1 MKKLALISVVGL
13 ALSGCGGSGG
23 GSNSDSTPTQ
33 PVVKP
38 SVAIGSVEAVNA
50 EENTLTVNGY
60 TYHVS
65 GVVYGDTSMQLADVE
80 PKMMVQVGT
89 DVRKASDDGFLVTLE
104 PTITGRVTAIDY
116 VKKTFTVNGVD
127 LQFDGLSDDIEI
139 NDWVMVS
146 SLPTADAGYRVLS
159 VVEID
164 VDNDYPTLGSYYE
177 LEGRITS
184 IDENA
189 GTFKLGTNITVSYDN
204 ISQLSIGQWVEVEG
218 EMQNGIFMANEVEVE
233 GYDVISNDS
242 DVEGIVTWVANDYSE
257 FSLNYRGAFFIDNA
271 TRFED
276 GSKANLK
283 QGQEVEVTSVMKN
296 GKRIATVIEFEQPD
310 FDDNNQ
316 WQGKEFECEGYVSN
330 YDAEARTFDIER
342 CENDA
347 DQLLNNTTVV
357 IDAQTRFQGI
367 EELNLNGA
375 RVEVD
380 GVIIND
386 QNIAREVELDVY
398 DNCSLLR

>member
-33 PVVKP
+33 PTVKP
-38 SVAIGSVEAVNA
+38 SVAMGSVEAVNA
-50 EENTLTVNGY
+50 EESTLTVNGH
-60 TYHVS
+60 TYRVS
-65 GVVYGDTSMQLADVE
+65 EVVYDDTQVQLADVK
-80 PKMMVQVGT
+80 PKMVVRVGS
-89 DVRKASDDGFLVTLE
+89 DIRQASDNGVRVTLE
-104 PTITGRVTAIDY
+104 PTITGRVTAIDH
-116 VKKTFTVNGVD
+116 VKKAFTVNGIE
-127 LQFDGLSDDIEI
+127 LQFDDLSDDIEV

-159 VVEID
+159 VVELD
-164 VDNDYPTLGSYYE
+164 VDNDYPVLDNDYE

-189 GTFKLGTNITVSYDN
+189 GTFKLRGKVTVAYN
-204 ISQLSIGQWVEVEG
+204 NVNQLSIGQWIEAEG
-218 EMQNGIFMANEVEVE
+218 EMQNGIFMAHEVEVE
-233 GYDVISNDS
+233 DYDDLKNDS
-242 DVEGIVTWVANDYSE
+242 DVEGIVTWVAKDYSE

-276 GSKANLK
+276 GSKANLE

-296 GKRIATVIEFEQPD
+296 GKRTATVIEFERSE
-310 FDDNNQ
+310 FDNDNQ
-316 WQGKEFECEGYVSN
+316 WRGKELECEGYVSN
-330 YDAEARTFDIER
+330 YDADSRAFKIEH

-347 DQLLNNTTVV
+347 DQVLSNTTVV

-375 RVEVD
+375 RVEVE

-398 DNCSLLR
+398 DN

>member
-23 GSNSDSTPTQ
+23 GSNSTPTQ

-218 EMQNGIFMANEVEVE
+218 EMQNGVFMANEVEVE

-380 GVIIND
+380 GVTIND

-398 DNCSLLR
+398 DN

>member
-23 GSNSDSTPTQ
+23 GNNSDSTPTQ

-164 VDNDYPTLGSYYE
+164 VDNDYPALGSYCE

-189 GTFKLGTNITVSYDN
+189 GTFKLGSNITVSYDN

-347 DQLLNNTTVV
+347 EQLLNNTTVV

-398 DNCSLLR
+398 DN

>member
-116 VKKTFTVNGVD
+116 VKKAFTVNGVD
-127 LQFDGLSDDIEI
+127 LQFDGLSDDIEV

-184 IDENA
+184 IEENA

-218 EMQNGIFMANEVEVE
+218 EMQNGVFMANEVEVE

-242 DVEGIVTWVANDYSE
+242 DVEGIVTWVANDYRE

-316 WQGKEFECEGYVSN
+316 WHGKEFECEGYVSN

-398 DNCSLLR
+398 DN

>member
-164 VDNDYPTLGSYYE
+164 VDNDYPTLESYYE

-218 EMQNGIFMANEVEVE
+218 EMQNGVFMANEVEVE

-347 DQLLNNTTVV
+347 DQLLNNTTIV

-398 DNCSLLR
+398 DN

>member
-116 VKKTFTVNGVD
+116 VKKAFTVNGVD
-127 LQFDGLSDDIEI
+127 LQFDGLSDDIEV

-184 IDENA
+184 IEENA
-189 GTFKLGTNITVSYDN
+189 GTFKLGSNITVSYDN

-218 EMQNGIFMANEVEVE
+218 EMQNGVFMANEVEVE

-330 YDAEARTFDIER
+330 YDAEARTFDIES

-398 DNCSLLR
+398 DN

>member
-89 DVRKASDDGFLVTLE
+89 GVRKASDDGFLVTLE

-398 DNCSLLR
+398 DN

>member
-23 GSNSDSTPTQ
+23 GSNSDSTSTQ
-33 PVVKP
+33 PAVKP

-50 EENTLTVNGY
+50 EESTLTVNGH
-60 TYHVS
+60 TYRVS
-65 GVVYGDTSMQLADVE
+65 EVVYDDTQVQLADVK
-80 PKMMVQVGT
+80 PKMVVRVGS
-89 DVRKASDDGFLVTLE
+89 DIQQASDNGVRVTLE
-104 PTITGRVTAIDY
+104 PTITGRVTTIDH
-116 VKKTFTVNGVD
+116 VKKTFTVNGVE
-127 LQFDGLSDDIEI
+127 LQFDDLSDDIEV

-159 VVEID
+159 VVELD
-164 VDNDYPTLGSYYE
+164 VDNDYPVLDNDYE

-189 GTFKLGTNITVSYDN
+189 GTFKLGGKVTVAYNN

-283 QGQEVEVTSVMKN
+283 QGQEVEVTSVVKN

-330 YDAEARTFDIER
+330 YDAEARTFEIEH

-347 DQLLNNTTVV
+347 DQVLSNTTVV

-375 RVEVD
+375 RVEVE
-380 GVIIND
+380 GVIINN

-398 DNCSLLR
+398 DN

>member
-33 PVVKP
+33 PTVKP

-50 EENTLTVNGY
+50 EESTLTVNGH
-60 TYHVS
+60 TYRVS
-65 GVVYGDTSMQLADVE
+65 EVVYDDTQVQLADVK
-80 PKMMVQVGT
+80 PKMVVRVGS
-89 DVRKASDDGFLVTLE
+89 DLRQASNNGVRVTLE
-104 PTITGRVTAIDY
+104 PTITGRVTAIDH

-159 VVEID
+159 VVELD
-164 VDNDYPTLGSYYE
+164 VDNDYPVLDNDYE

-189 GTFKLGTNITVSYDN
+189 GTFELGTNITVSYDN

-218 EMQNGIFMANEVEVE
+218 EMQNGIFMAHEVQVE
-233 GYDVISNDS
+233 DYNDLKNDS
-242 DVEGIVTWVANDYSE
+242 DVEGIVTWVAKDYSE

-330 YDAEARTFDIER
+330 YDAEARTFEIER

-375 RVEVD
+375 RVEVE

-398 DNCSLLR
+398 DN

>member
-1 MKKLALISVVGL
+1 M
-13 ALSGCGGSGG
+13 
-23 GSNSDSTPTQ
+23 
-33 PVVKP
+33 
-38 SVAIGSVEAVNA
+38 
-50 EENTLTVNGY
+50 
-60 TYHVS
+60 
-65 GVVYGDTSMQLADVE
+65 
-80 PKMMVQVGT
+80 
-89 DVRKASDDGFLVTLE
+89 
-104 PTITGRVTAIDY
+104 
-116 VKKTFTVNGVD
+116 
-127 LQFDGLSDDIEI
+127 
-139 NDWVMVS
+139 
-146 SLPTADAGYRVLS
+146 
-159 VVEID
+159 VEID
-164 VDNDYPTLGSYYE
+164 VDNDYPALGSYYE

-189 GTFKLGTNITVSYDN
+189 GTFKLGGKVTVAYNN

-218 EMQNGIFMANEVEVE
+218 EMQNGIFMAHEVQVE
-233 GYDVISNDS
+233 DYDDLKNDS
-242 DVEGIVTWVANDYSE
+242 DVEGIVTWVAKDYSE

-330 YDAEARTFDIER
+330 YDAEARTFEIER

-375 RVEVD
+375 RVEVE

-398 DNCSLLR
+398 DN

>member
-189 GTFKLGTNITVSYDN
+189 GTFKLGSNITVSYDN

-218 EMQNGIFMANEVEVE
+218 EMQNGVFMANEVEVE

-316 WQGKEFECEGYVSN
+316 WRGKEFECEGYVSN

-357 IDAQTRFQGI
+357 IDVQTRFQGI

-398 DNCSLLR
+398 DN

>member
-164 VDNDYPTLGSYYE
+164 VDNDYPTLESYYE

-218 EMQNGIFMANEVEVE
+218 EMQNGVFMANEVEVE

-357 IDAQTRFQGI
+357 IDAHTRFQGI

-398 DNCSLLR
+398 DN

>member
-164 VDNDYPTLGSYYE
+164 VDNDYPTLESYYE

-218 EMQNGIFMANEVEVE
+218 EMQNGVFMANEVEVE

-398 DNCSLLR
+398 DN

>member
-50 EENTLTVNGY
+50 KESTLTVNGH
-60 TYHVS
+60 TYRVS
-65 GVVYGDTSMQLADVE
+65 EVVYDDTQVQLADVK
-80 PKMMVQVGT
+80 PKMVVRVGS
-89 DVRKASDDGFLVTLE
+89 DIRQASDNGVRVTLE
-104 PTITGRVTAIDY
+104 PTITGRVTAIDH

-146 SLPTADAGYRVLS
+146 SLPTVDAGYRVLS

-164 VDNDYPTLGSYYE
+164 VDNDYPALGSYYE

-184 IDENA
+184 TDENA
-189 GTFKLGTNITVSYDN
+189 GTFELGTNITVSYDN

-233 GYDVISNDS
+233 DYDVISNDS

-330 YDAEARTFDIER
+330 YDAEARTFEIER

-375 RVEVD
+375 RVEVE

-398 DNCSLLR
+398 DN

>member
-23 GSNSDSTPTQ
+23 GSNSDITPTQ

-89 DVRKASDDGFLVTLE
+89 GVRKASDDGFLVTLE

-116 VKKTFTVNGVD
+116 VKKTFMVNGVD
-127 LQFDGLSDDIEI
+127 LQFDGLSDDIEV

-146 SLPTADAGYRVLS
+146 SLPTDDAGYRVLS

-316 WQGKEFECEGYVSN
+316 WRGKEFECEGYVSN

-357 IDAQTRFQGI
+357 IDAHTRFQGI

-398 DNCSLLR
+398 DN

>member
-23 GSNSDSTPTQ
+23 GSNSDSTLTQ

-189 GTFKLGTNITVSYDN
+189 AMFKLGSNITVSYDN

-218 EMQNGIFMANEVEVE
+218 EMQNGVFMANEVEVE

-357 IDAQTRFQGI
+357 IDVQTRFQGI

-398 DNCSLLR
+398 DN

>member
-330 YDAEARTFDIER
+330 YDAEARTFNIER

-357 IDAQTRFQGI
+357 IDVQTRFQGI

-398 DNCSLLR
+398 VY

>member
-23 GSNSDSTPTQ
+23 GSNSDSTSTQ
-33 PVVKP
+33 PAVKP

-50 EENTLTVNGY
+50 EESTLTVNGH
-60 TYHVS
+60 TYRVS
-65 GVVYGDTSMQLADVE
+65 EVVYDDTQVQLADVK
-80 PKMMVQVGT
+80 PKMVVRVGS
-89 DVRKASDDGFLVTLE
+89 DIRQASDNGVRVTLE

-164 VDNDYPTLGSYYE
+164 VDNDYPALGSYYE
-177 LEGRITS
+177 LEGRITNT
-184 IDENA
+184 DENA
-189 GTFKLGTNITVSYDN
+189 GTFELGTNITVSYDN

-283 QGQEVEVTSVMKN
+283 QGQEVEVTSVVKN

-310 FDDNNQ
+310 FDGNNQ

-330 YDAEARTFDIER
+330 YDAEARTFEIEH

-347 DQLLNNTTVV
+347 DQVLSNTTVV

-375 RVEVD
+375 RVEVE
-380 GVIIND
+380 GVIINN

-398 DNCSLLR
+398 DN

>member
-357 IDAQTRFQGI
+357 IDAHTRFQGI

-398 DNCSLLR
+398 DN

>member
-23 GSNSDSTPTQ
+23 GSNSDSTSTQ
-33 PVVKP
+33 PAVKP

-50 EENTLTVNGY
+50 EESTLTVNGH
-60 TYHVS
+60 TYRVS
-65 GVVYGDTSMQLADVE
+65 EVVYDDTQVQLADVK
-80 PKMMVQVGT
+80 PKMVVRVGS
-89 DVRKASDDGFLVTLE
+89 DIRQASSNGVRVTLE
-104 PTITGRVTAIDY
+104 PTITGRVTAIDR

-127 LQFDGLSDDIEI
+127 LHFDGLSDDIEV

-164 VDNDYPTLGSYYE
+164 VDNDYPALGSYYE

-184 IDENA
+184 TDENA
-189 GTFKLGTNITVSYDN
+189 GTFELGTNITVSYDN

-218 EMQNGIFMANEVEVE
+218 EMQNGIFMAHEVQVE
-233 GYDVISNDS
+233 DYDDLKNDS
-242 DVEGIVTWVANDYSE
+242 DVEGIVTWVAKDYSE

-330 YDAEARTFDIER
+330 YDAEARTFEIER

-375 RVEVD
+375 RVEVE

-398 DNCSLLR
+398 DN

>member
-23 GSNSDSTPTQ
+23 GTNSDSTQTQ
-33 PVVKP
+33 PAVKP

-50 EENTLTVNGY
+50 EESSLTVNGH
-60 TYHVS
+60 TYRVS
-65 GVVYGDTSMQLADVE
+65 EVVYDDTQVQLADVK
-80 PKMMVQVGT
+80 PKMVVRVGS
-89 DVRKASDDGFLVTLE
+89 DIRQASGNGVRVTLE
-104 PTITGRVTAIDY
+104 PTITGRVTAIDH

-127 LQFDGLSDDIEI
+127 LQFDGLSDDIEV

-164 VDNDYPTLGSYYE
+164 VDNDYPALGSYYE

-184 IDENA
+184 TDENA
-189 GTFKLGTNITVSYDN
+189 GTFELGTNITVSYDN

-218 EMQNGIFMANEVEVE
+218 EMQNGIFMAHEVQVE
-233 GYDVISNDS
+233 DYDDLKNDS
-242 DVEGIVTWVANDYSE
+242 DVEGIVTWVAKDYSE

-276 GSKANLK
+276 GSKANLE

-330 YDAEARTFDIER
+330 YDAEARTFEIER

-375 RVEVD
+375 RVEVE

-398 DNCSLLR
+398 DN

>member
-330 YDAEARTFDIER
+330 YDAEARTFNIER

-398 DNCSLLR
+398 DN

>member
-1 MKKLALISVVGL
+1 MKKLALISVVSL

-23 GSNSDSTPTQ
+23 DSNSDSTPTQ

-89 DVRKASDDGFLVTLE
+89 GVRKASDDCFLVTLE

-189 GTFKLGTNITVSYDN
+189 STFKLGTNITVSYDN
-204 ISQLSIGQWVEVEG
+204 ISQLSTGQWVEVEG
-218 EMQNGIFMANEVEVE
+218 EMQNGVFMANEVEVE

-330 YDAEARTFDIER
+330 YDAEARTFNIER

-357 IDAQTRFQGI
+357 IDVQTRFQGI

-398 DNCSLLR
+398 DN

>member
-33 PVVKP
+33 PTVKP

-50 EENTLTVNGY
+50 EESTLTVNGH
-60 TYHVS
+60 TYRVS
-65 GVVYGDTSMQLADVE
+65 EVVYDDTQVQLADVK
-80 PKMMVQVGT
+80 PKMVVRVGS
-89 DVRKASDDGFLVTLE
+89 DIRQASDNGVRVTLE

-164 VDNDYPTLGSYYE
+164 VDNDYPALGSYYE
-177 LEGRITS
+177 LEGRITNT
-184 IDENA
+184 DENA
-189 GTFKLGTNITVSYDN
+189 GTFELGTNITVSYDN

-283 QGQEVEVTSVMKN
+283 QGQEVEVTSVVKN

-330 YDAEARTFDIER
+330 YDAEARTFEIEH

-347 DQLLNNTTVV
+347 DQVLSNTTVV

-375 RVEVD
+375 RVEVE
-380 GVIIND
+380 GVIINE

-398 DNCSLLR
+398 NN

>member
-104 PTITGRVTAIDY
+104 PTITGRVTPIDY

-164 VDNDYPTLGSYYE
+164 VDNDYPTLESYYE

-218 EMQNGIFMANEVEVE
+218 EMQNGVFMANEVEVE

-357 IDAQTRFQGI
+357 IDAHTRFQGI

-398 DNCSLLR
+398 DN

>member
-50 EENTLTVNGY
+50 EESTLTVNGH
-60 TYHVS
+60 TYRVS
-65 GVVYGDTSMQLADVE
+65 EVVYDDTQVQLADVK
-80 PKMMVQVGT
+80 PKMVVRVGS
-89 DVRKASDDGFLVTLE
+89 DIRQASDNGVRVTLE
-104 PTITGRVTAIDY
+104 PTITGRVTAIDHM
-116 VKKTFTVNGVD
+116 KKTFTVNGIE
-127 LQFDGLSDDIEI
+127 LQFDDLSDDIEV

-164 VDNDYPTLGSYYE
+164 VDNDYPALGSYYE

-184 IDENA
+184 TDENA
-189 GTFKLGTNITVSYDN
+189 GTFELGTNITVSYDN

-316 WQGKEFECEGYVSN
+316 WRGKEFECEGYISN
-330 YDAEARTFDIER
+330 YDADSRVFEIEH

-347 DQLLNNTTVV
+347 DQVLSNTTVV

-375 RVEVD
+375 RVEVE
-380 GVIIND
+380 GVIINE

-398 DNCSLLR
+398 DN

>member
-23 GSNSDSTPTQ
+23 GSNSDSTSTQ
-33 PVVKP
+33 PAVKP

-50 EENTLTVNGY
+50 EESTLTVNGH
-60 TYHVS
+60 TYRVS
-65 GVVYGDTSMQLADVE
+65 EVVYDDTQVQLADVK
-80 PKMMVQVGT
+80 PKMVVRVGS
-89 DVRKASDDGFLVTLE
+89 DIRQASNNGVRVTLE

-164 VDNDYPTLGSYYE
+164 VDNDYPALGSYYE

-184 IDENA
+184 TDENA
-189 GTFKLGTNITVSYDN
+189 GTFELGTNITVSYDN

-242 DVEGIVTWVANDYSE
+242 DVEGIVTWVAKDYSE

-330 YDAEARTFDIER
+330 YDAEARTFEIER

-375 RVEVD
+375 RVEVE

-398 DNCSLLR
+398 DN

>member
-1 MKKLALISVVGL
+1 MKKLALISVVSL
-13 ALSGCGGSGG
+13 ALSGCGGSSGD
-23 GSNSDSTPTQ
+23 SNSDSTPTQ

-89 DVRKASDDGFLVTLE
+89 GVRKASDDGFLVTLE

-164 VDNDYPTLGSYYE
+164 VDNDYPTLESYYE

-218 EMQNGIFMANEVEVE
+218 EMQNGVFMANEVEVE

-316 WQGKEFECEGYVSN
+316 WHGKEFECEGYVSN
-330 YDAEARTFDIER
+330 YDAEARTFNIER

-357 IDAQTRFQGI
+357 IDVQTRFQGI

-398 DNCSLLR
+398 DN

>member
-1 MKKLALISVVGL
+1 MKKLALISVVSL
-13 ALSGCGGSGG
+13 ALSGCGGSGSD
-23 GSNSDSTPTQ
+23 SNSDSTPTQ

-89 DVRKASDDGFLVTLE
+89 GVRKASDDGFLVTLE

-164 VDNDYPTLGSYYE
+164 VDNDYPTLESYYE

-218 EMQNGIFMANEVEVE
+218 EMQNGVFMANEVEVE

-242 DVEGIVTWVANDYSE
+242 DVEGIVTWVANYYSE

-316 WQGKEFECEGYVSN
+316 WHGKEFECEGYVSN

-357 IDAQTRFQGI
+357 IDVQTRFQGI

-398 DNCSLLR
+398 DN

>member
-23 GSNSDSTPTQ
+23 GSNSDSTSTQ

-116 VKKTFTVNGVD
+116 VKKAFTVNGVD
-127 LQFDGLSDDIEI
+127 LQFDGLSDDIEV

-184 IDENA
+184 IEENA
-189 GTFKLGTNITVSYDN
+189 GTFKLGSNITVSYDN

-218 EMQNGIFMANEVEVE
+218 EMQNGVFMANEVEVE

-330 YDAEARTFDIER
+330 YDAEARTFNIER

-357 IDAQTRFQGI
+357 IDVQTRFQGI

-398 DNCSLLR
+398 DN

>member
-1 MKKLALISVVGL
+1 MKKLALISVVSL

-38 SVAIGSVEAVNA
+38 SVTIGSVEAVNA

-218 EMQNGIFMANEVEVE
+218 EMQNGVFMANEVEVE

-342 CENDA
+342 CENNA

-357 IDAQTRFQGI
+357 IDVQTRFQGI

-398 DNCSLLR
+398 DN

>member
-33 PVVKP
+33 PAVKP

-50 EENTLTVNGY
+50 EESTLTVNGH
-60 TYHVS
+60 TYRVS
-65 GVVYGDTSMQLADVE
+65 EVVYDDTQVQLADVK
-80 PKMMVQVGT
+80 PKMVVRVGS
-89 DVRKASDDGFLVTLE
+89 DIRQASNNGVRVTLE
-104 PTITGRVTAIDY
+104 PTITGRVTAIDH

-159 VVEID
+159 VVELD
-164 VDNDYPTLGSYYE
+164 VDNDYPVLDNDYE

-189 GTFKLGTNITVSYDN
+189 GTFELGTNITVSYDN

-218 EMQNGIFMANEVEVE
+218 EMQNGIFMAHEVQVE
-233 GYDVISNDS
+233 DYDDLKNDS
-242 DVEGIVTWVANDYSE
+242 DVEGIVTWVAKDYSE

-296 GKRIATVIEFEQPD
+296 GKRIATVIEIEQPD

-330 YDAEARTFDIER
+330 YDAEASTFEIER

-375 RVEVD
+375 RVEVE

-398 DNCSLLR
+398 DN